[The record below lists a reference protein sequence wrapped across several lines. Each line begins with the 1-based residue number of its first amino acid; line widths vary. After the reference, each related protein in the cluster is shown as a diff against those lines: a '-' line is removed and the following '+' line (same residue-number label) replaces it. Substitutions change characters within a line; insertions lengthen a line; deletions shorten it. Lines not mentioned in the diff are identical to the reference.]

1 MVFLMLF
8 AVKTGHLLGTD
19 SLSGHRKETGK
30 KIGSPIFLTTGY
42 LKTILRFLD
51 MLIVHVMHCLYGA
64 IIRQIQSLKGSK
76 GRMVAVSR
84 GFCKAL

>member
-1 MVFLMLF
+1 MLF
-8 AVKTGHLLGTD
+8 AVKTGHFLGAF
-19 SLSGHRKETGK
+19 SFRPPKRNRK
-30 KIGSPIFLTTGY
+30 KIGSPTFLTTGY

-64 IIRQIQSLKGSK
+64 IILQIQRLKGSK

-84 GFCKAL
+84 GFCKALWKRK